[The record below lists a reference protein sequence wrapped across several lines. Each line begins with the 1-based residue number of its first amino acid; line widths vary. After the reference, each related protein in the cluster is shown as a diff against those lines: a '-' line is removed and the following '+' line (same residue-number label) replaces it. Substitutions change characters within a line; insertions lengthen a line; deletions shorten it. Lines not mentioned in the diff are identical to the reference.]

1 VDFAT
6 RFRSAREAAGFTQ
19 AELARLS
26 GLTRAV
32 ISKWEKGDGAQPS
45 AHALAQAA
53 FYFDDSVSIE
63 ELLTGRKR
71 PKIKRSPRRKP
82 TSRISDLMSSR
93 LIFLEDVLKRHR
105 DDYAPDDIDALKI
118 QLQKLLQLIDAKPT
132 PAGKKKATKS
142 K

>member
-1 VDFAT
+1 MDFAT
-6 RFRSAREAAGFTQ
+6 RFRSAREAAGLTQ
-19 AELARLS
+19 AELARAS

-32 ISKWEKGDGAQPS
+32 ISKWEKGGSVKPS

-53 FYFDDSVSIE
+53 FYFDGVGTVE

-93 LIFLEDVLKRHR
+93 LIFLEDVLKRHW
-105 DDYAPDDIDALKI
+105 DDYAPEDIDALKT
-118 QLQKLLQLIDAKPT
+118 QLQKLVQLIDAKPT
-132 PAGKKKATKS
+132 QSGKKVTKT

>member
-1 VDFAT
+1 MDFAT
-6 RFRSAREAAGFTQ
+6 RFRSAREAAGLTQ
-19 AELARLS
+19 AELARVS

-53 FYFDDSVSIE
+53 FFFDSAGTVE

-82 TSRISDLMSSR
+82 TYKLSDLMLSR
-93 LIFLEDVLKRHR
+93 QLVLEDELKRHK
-105 DDYAPDDIDALKI
+105 DDFAPDDIDALKM

-132 PAGKKKATKS
+132 QAGKKTS
-142 K
+142 KIK

>member
-1 VDFAT
+1 MDFAT

-19 AELARLS
+19 AELARAS

-53 FYFDDSVSIE
+53 FYFDDSVE
-63 ELLTGRKR
+63 ELLTGQKR
-71 PKIKRSPRRKP
+71 PKIKRPPRQKP
-82 TSRISDLMSSR
+82 TSKISEMMSSR
-93 LIFLEDVLKRHR
+93 LIFLEDALKLHR
-105 DDYAPDDIDALKI
+105 DDYAPEDIHALKT
-118 QLQKLLQLIDAKPT
+118 QLQNLIQLIDAKPT
-132 PAGKKKATKS
+132 QSEKKATKT

>member
-1 VDFAT
+1 VNFAT

-71 PKIKRSPRRKP
+71 PKIKQSPRRKP
-82 TSRISDLMSSR
+82 TYKLSDLMLSR
-93 LIFLEDVLKRHR
+93 QLVLEDELKRHR
-105 DDYAPDDIDALKI
+105 DDFAPDDIDALKM
-118 QLQKLLQLIDAKPT
+118 QLQKLLNLIDGKPT
-132 PAGKKKATKS
+132 
-142 K
+142 

>member
-1 VDFAT
+1 MRVTVNFAN

-82 TSRISDLMSSR
+82 TYKLSDLMLSR
-93 LIFLEDVLKRHR
+93 QLVLEDELKRHR
-105 DDYAPDDIDALKI
+105 DDFAPDDIDALKM
-118 QLQKLLQLIDAKPT
+118 QLQKLLNLIDGKPT
-132 PAGKKKATKS
+132 
-142 K
+142 

>member
-1 VDFAT
+1 MTVNFAN

-82 TSRISDLMSSR
+82 TYKLSDLMLSR
-93 LIFLEDVLKRHR
+93 QLVLEDELKRHR
-105 DDYAPDDIDALKI
+105 DDFAPDDIDALKM
-118 QLQKLLQLIDAKPT
+118 QLQKLLNLIDGKPT
-132 PAGKKKATKS
+132 
-142 K
+142 

>member
-1 VDFAT
+1 MDFAT
-6 RFRSAREAAGFTQ
+6 RFRNAREAAGFTQ

-53 FYFDDSVSIE
+53 FYFDDSVSLE

-82 TSRISDLMSSR
+82 TYKLSELMLSRQLV
-93 LIFLEDVLKRHR
+93 LEDELKRHR
-105 DDYAPDDIDALKI
+105 DDFAPDDIETLKA

-132 PAGKKKATKS
+132 QSGKKVS
-142 K
+142 KII